1 MGLKDIYNLL
11 FIILGNCVIIKTNGC
26 TLRLHPLFFLTYAH
40 SKEFVPV
47 TSVCSHRGKRDGPV
61 TCAFAHAQV
70 LGDAFEHALR
80 ARVTDSPPVEGSLLP
95 MTCNCLV
102 YTFLPKRK
110 MNPLL
115 CVYSFIFPPIA
126 VVFWVFLN
134 QFHCLFPCLF
144 PSFLGAGR
152 LR

>member
-1 MGLKDIYNLL
+1 MGLKDIYSLL
-11 FIILGNCVIIKTNGC
+11 FIILGNRVIIKTNGC

-40 SKEFVPV
+40 SKEFVPL
-47 TSVCSHRGKRDGPV
+47 TSVCSHRSKRDGCI

-70 LGDAFEHALR
+70 LGEAFEHALR
-80 ARVTDSPPVEGSLLP
+80 ARVTDSPQFEDSLLP
-95 MTCNCLV
+95 VTCNCLV

-110 MNPLL
+110 MNSLL
-115 CVYSFIFPPIA
+115 CLYSFILPSVA

-134 QFHCLFPCLF
+134 QFHCLFTFLF
-144 PSFLGAGR
+144 PSLLGAGH